1 MKDND
6 KKRKKKK
13 KKMTF
18 YKGLLIAFCSG
29 LLVIAVLLGMLYTAL
44 ARYEERVQAAKVPEV
59 VTIPS
64 LALGG
69 GETTVSGGDAAGVE
83 PSVSDDTVSGD
94 QVTVSADEVP
104 EPKDDVPS
112 YPITEDEKMLVQK
125 TAEDFTKAYAVFSLK
140 KNASGATA
148 LSYVDPDSEL
158 HGRLA
163 SYSNDWGVT
172 YSSDSFDD
180 LEISDIRKISEAP
193 AEYSCVVDCTY
204 SVNNGAN
211 SYDLDFEYILKP
223 NASGDKMMIE
233 DMQNR

>member
-1 MKDND
+1 MKDNK
-6 KKRKKKK
+6 KKRKKK

-29 LLVIAVLLGMLYTAL
+29 LVVIGVLLCMLYGAL
-44 ARYEERVQAAKVPEV
+44 ARYEEKVQAEKVPEEI
-59 VTIPS
+59 TIPS

-69 GETTVSGGDAAGVE
+69 DAASPE
-83 PSVSDDTVSGD
+83 AEAPSVSEDTVSEDAAAVSGNDLPAEGD
-94 QVTVSADEVP
+94 E
-104 EPKDDVPS
+104 EPS
-112 YPITEDEKMLVQK
+112 FPITDDEKMLVQK

-140 KNASGATA
+140 KNASGSTA
-148 LSYVDPDSEL
+148 LSFVDHDSDL
-158 HGRLA
+158 YGRLA

-180 LEISDIRKISEAP
+180 LEISDIKKIAESP

-204 SVNNGAN
+204 SVNGGAN
-211 SYDLDFEYILKP
+211 SYDLDFEYKLK
-223 NASGDKMMIE
+223 ASESGDKIMIE